1 MLKKFLVIILVI
13 AGNLSGDLIEISI
26 PEAGKDFKFNIA
38 EKSGVKYI
46 SLNTFAKTAG
56 FRTYYRPDNG
66 KILLFLPSKIL
77 KFTVNSSFVVVGNKT
92 LNLRSKVLLVNE
104 EIYVP
109 LESFL
114 KILRDVSFKRLVYR
128 VTPTGTRYS
137 ITKPRSETFTRK
149 EIVFST
155 IRKISIEDK
164 FNGLVALIDVDRPI
178 PDNNFS
184 YYFRKGDQFYL
195 TIYAAEVDTSKLIIE
210 NRSSLLKTVECMQLN
225 ESVQF
230 IFKLVREFNSS
241 DVHYD
246 FASSKVLVSLFYPDR
261 ERVKEKIERA
271 RTRWFI
277 DTVVLDPGHGG
288 KDPGTL
294 RRRGRLNEKDIAL
307 DIALRLGRLLET
319 KGKLRVVYTRKTDTF
334 LPLWKRTQIANNAN
348 GKLFISIHVN
358 ACDNRKI
365 SGVEFYLLRPGRS
378 EEAIAVAEK
387 ENSVIKLE
395 TEADREK
402 YNGYDDISNIL
413 ANMVFSAYMKDSERL
428 AEIVSRK
435 FTEIVPMKNRGVRQ
449 AGFYVLIGASMP
461 SLFCELGYISNRED
475 ERKLNSPRY
484 RQLIAQALY
493 ESIVEFKNV
502 CEKEVAG
509 GG

>member
-1 MLKKFLVIILVI
+1 MLKKLLVVALVIV
-13 AGNLSGDLIEISI
+13 GNLFGDLVEINI
-26 PEAGKDFKFNIA
+26 PEEGKEFRFDIA
-38 EKSGVKYI
+38 ERGGVKYI
-46 SLNTFAKTAG
+46 SLDAFAKTAG

-66 KILLFLPSKIL
+66 KVLLFLPNRIL
-77 KFTVNSSFVVVGNKT
+77 KFTVNSSFVVMGNKT
-92 LNLRSKVLLVNE
+92 LNLREKALLVGE

-114 KILRDVSFKRLVYR
+114 RILHDVSFRRLIYR
-128 VTPTGTRYS
+128 VIPTGRRYS
-137 ITKPRSETFTRK
+137 ITKAKGEGASRREVIFSAVRK
-149 EIVFST
+149 VSVEEKV
-155 IRKISIEDK
+155 
-164 FNGLVALIDVDRPI
+164 NGLVALIDVDRPI

-195 TIYAAEVDTSKLIIE
+195 TIYAAKVDTSRLIIE
-210 NRSSLLKTVECMQLN
+210 NRSSLVRDVECMQLN

-230 IFKLVREFNSS
+230 VFKLAREFNSS

-246 FASSKVLVSLFYPDR
+246 FTSSKVLVSLFYPDR
-261 ERVKEKIERA
+261 EKVKEKIEEA

-307 DIALRLGRLLET
+307 DIALRLGKLLET
-319 KGKLRVVYTRKTDTF
+319 RGGLKVVYTRKADTF

-358 ACDNRKI
+358 ACDNRRI

-402 YNGYDDISNIL
+402 YKGYDDISNIL

-435 FTEIVPMKNRGVRQ
+435 FTEIVPMKNRGVKQ

-484 RQLIAQALY
+484 RQLIARALY
-493 ESIVEFKNV
+493 ESIMEFKDV
-502 CEKEVAG
+502 CEREVAG